1 MHVLTG
7 GALCEAAQQNVDLI
21 VDLLLHK
28 QNLITGPPLVHCIMG
43 YDPVRFDCEV
53 DEELK
58 CPICCYVLETPHTSP
73 CEHTYCNDCINE
85 WLSRQSNCP
94 SCRLPL
100 TRADLKPAPRV
111 LRNFL
116 AKLDIKCDFA
126 CGGCPAVVKLELLQ
140 AHMDSCDFNPNKS
153 VTCEKGCGLEMR
165 RNQVDG
171 HNCLSNLRD
180 LIAKQESQITDL
192 KQAKTVQAEQIADL
206 RGSLKRIQEHELAE
220 HQKQVHGLQQQIS
233 RMQNM
238 MDTIQQKQMTL
249 SQQQMQQQQQ
259 LQQSLRSSSPG
270 IMMGDVS
277 DNDLMCECDCDPS
290 PRSCIF
296 QQQQQQ
302 QTGSSSSLL
311 PRKRIH
317 NWKGKDFPAK
327 RLPPTSASSSSAPVS
342 GGKPCHGYGLV
353 VDPHERSAPSPFSE
367 SEIMRHNHYHTS
379 HGHSHHSHQIMHSP
393 SSPADEQQ
401 HAASS
406 NSASSSPSAPSHSQ
420 LRERIQQIT
429 FYGQVLTVSLRED
442 EYVEDVKM
450 KVHRLEGIPLDQQIL
465 FFAGQQL
472 EDDRQLSHYGLF
484 NSSSDAAKHLVLRL
498 RDGMKIFVKT
508 LSDKT
513 IEVQVDPSETIE
525 IVKVK
530 IHEQEGISPC
540 DQRLLT
546 GNRDLNDMRTLSE
559 YGIKHNSTLQLDLH
573 LGGPCPVCQS
583 QFAAKNSSGQA
594 NSPNS
599 ATSPSPARVSSAGK
613 GHGHSST
620 STATVA
626 TSTSSGKGSPSR

>member
-1 MHVLTG
+1 
-7 GALCEAAQQNVDLI
+7 
-21 VDLLLHK
+21 
-28 QNLITGPPLVHCIMG
+28 MG
-43 YDPVRFDCEV
+43 YDPVRFDCCV
-53 DEELK
+53 DDELK
-58 CPICCYVLETPHTSP
+58 CPICCFVLQDAVQAPT
-73 CEHTYCNDCINE
+73 CEHTFCQDCINE

-94 SCRLPL
+94 VDRQPL
-100 TRADLKPAPRV
+100 TRLDLKPAPRV

-126 CGGCPAVVKLELLQ
+126 SGGCPAVVKLELLQ

-153 VTCEKGCGLEMR
+153 IICEKGCGLEMR
-165 RNQVDG
+165 RNQVEG

-180 LIAKQESQITDL
+180 LITKQESLIVDL
-192 KQAKTVQAEQIADL
+192 RISKATQAEQISDL
-206 RGSLKRIQEHELAE
+206 RGSLKRIQEHEMAE
-220 HQKQVHGLQQQIS
+220 HQKQVHSLQQQIG
-233 RMQNM
+233 RMQNVI
-238 MDTIQQKQMTL
+238 DSIQQKQVLL
-249 SQQQMQQQQQ
+249 SQQQTLHQQQ

-270 IMMGDVS
+270 IMDVS
-277 DNDLMCECDCDPS
+277 DNDLMCECDCEPS

-296 QQQQQQ
+296 QQQQQ
-302 QTGSSSSLL
+302 TSSSSM

-327 RLPPTSASSSSAPVS
+327 RLPSSSNSAVAPVS
-342 GGKPCHGYGLV
+342 GGKPCHGYGL

-367 SEIMRHNHYHTS
+367 SEIMRHNYYHNS
-379 HGHSHHSHQIMHSP
+379 HVHSHHSHQVLHSP
-393 SSPADEQQ
+393 SSPTEEPAT
-401 HAASS
+401 S
-406 NSASSSPSAPSHSQ
+406 SASSSPSAPNSQ
-420 LRERIQQIT
+420 LRTQHIT
-429 FYGQVLTVSLRED
+429 FYGQVLTVTLRED
-442 EYVEDVKM
+442 EIVEDVKV

-472 EDDRQLSHYGLF
+472 EDERPLSYYGLF
-484 NSSSDAAKHLVLRL
+484 SSSSSETAKHLVLRL

-546 GNRDLNDMRTLSE
+546 GSRDLNDMRTLSE

-573 LGGPCPVCQS
+573 LGGPCPICQS
-583 QFAAKNSSGQA
+583 QFKNSSS
-594 NSPNS
+594 SPTSSSTS
-599 ATSPSPARVSSAGK
+599 ASPARSVSTGK
-613 GHGHSST
+613 GHGHSS